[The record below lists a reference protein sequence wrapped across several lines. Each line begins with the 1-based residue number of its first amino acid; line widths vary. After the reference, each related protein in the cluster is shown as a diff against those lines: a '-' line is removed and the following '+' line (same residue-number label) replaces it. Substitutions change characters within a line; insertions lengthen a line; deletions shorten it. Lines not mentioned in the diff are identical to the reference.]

1 MITNVLRVSAS
12 RPFVLDGRGV
22 PAAKLTASQPPKLT
36 ASSASITRSAGESL

>member
-12 RPFVLDGRGV
+12 GPFVLDGRGV
-22 PAAKLTASQPPKLT
+22 SAAQLT